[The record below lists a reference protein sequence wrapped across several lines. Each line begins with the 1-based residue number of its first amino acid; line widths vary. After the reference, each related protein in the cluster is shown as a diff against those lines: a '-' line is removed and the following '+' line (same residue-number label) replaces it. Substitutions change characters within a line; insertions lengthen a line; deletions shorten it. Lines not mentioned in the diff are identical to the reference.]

1 MHEFILFI
9 KGILFNEY
17 ETSSSSLV
25 GLKHIEDDNWCILNT
40 LPLQNPFIQPVVTS
54 KADKVHVTFIYK
66 YIYFHIYVYLAI
78 LYSCMC
84 SLWVNV
90 GDSWFRIAI
99 RRSLH
104 FQFKEATIPRGKIRQ
119 MGVKGILRYYLCL
132 LKIPLFILKTLDI
145 LFSWKSFLVG

>member
-1 MHEFILFI
+1 MNLFYLS
-9 KGILFNEY
+9 KVFYLMNMRQVHHHW
-17 ETSSSSLV
+17 LA
-25 GLKHIEDDNWCILNT
+25 LNT
-40 LPLQNPFIQPVVTS
+40 SKMITDASAKPIHPTCSHIQA
-54 KADKVHVTFIYK
+54 KADKVHFTFIYK

-84 SLWVNV
+84 FLWVNV